1 MKAKGFTLVELAIVL
16 VIIGILVAVAV
27 PRFVDLTAQAD
38 EANAQATA
46 AAVRSA
52 YAIATVQ
59 AKGVPTCAQIFN
71 NLEGGSVNQNIWTS
85 TDGKT
90 TVTCNSQAPGSLVVQ
105 RGGTTITLNYS
116 IRQTQSQQTQSQQTQ
131 SQQ

>member
-27 PRFVDLTAQAD
+27 PRFVDLTEQAD
-38 EANAQATA
+38 AANVQATA

-71 NLEGGSVNQNIWTS
+71 NLEGGNVEGNTWKS

-90 TVTCNSQAPGSLVVQ
+90 TVTCTSGTSGSLVVQ

-116 IRQTQSQQTQSQQTQ
+116 IRQTQSQQTQSEE
-131 SQQ
+131 

>member
-27 PRFVDLTAQAD
+27 PRFVDLTEQAD
-38 EANAQATA
+38 AANVQATA

-71 NLEGGSVNQNIWTS
+71 NLEGGSVGQNSPNIWTS

-116 IRQTQSQQTQSQQTQ
+116 IRQTQSQQTQSQQ
-131 SQQ
+131 